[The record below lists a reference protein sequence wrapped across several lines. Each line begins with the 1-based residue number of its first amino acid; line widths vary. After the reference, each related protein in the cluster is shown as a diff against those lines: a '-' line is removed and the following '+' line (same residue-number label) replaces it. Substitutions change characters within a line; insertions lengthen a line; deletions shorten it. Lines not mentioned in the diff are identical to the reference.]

1 MVFFKKNNQHNKNEK
16 DQRFYDLKFNPDK
29 STIVLK
35 NKRKDLVFNL
45 QNLKYFWY
53 KFRNKIILGFVFLI
67 IISFIFNYFFFSHA
81 EILEFYPSSCLGG
94 WQNPQNAQGKP
105 ELEPN
110 AKSEDFNEN
119 NSAILKNIISEI
131 YCGNFKGDVL
141 ENTIPKKAFLKFSWL
156 IQEGEKNENIILNT
170 SSTSDENLI
179 ETSTLIQII
188 NLSSTTQTTT
198 EEEMPSDLDNSSSTN
213 LENTN
218 TSTLN
223 LDNQSSTNNN
233 LESQIIPE
241 SLEQTPQ
248 IESSTTNNSTTP
260 ESSNLNS
267 SFWNKLFKI
276 VFAQNFESSSQQV
289 NQNVSDS
296 EIDLNNSLN
305 SSSVDVLNLD
315 DSTNTAIS
323 STDSNLIEN
332 TSTLN
337 LNIVSSTDDI
347 FELFYTFDGTFWQSL
362 GRVNFSN
369 WKDLKIEIPDFD
381 WSKLDKLQ
389 IKIQSISP
397 KEYNLTAYLDG
408 MILEVEY
415 ETKQNLDENTNLAQI
430 DQSLV
435 DNNLGQNNSST
446 DSMNL
451 NNNINEESSS
461 TNSGEQ
467 QNSEEYSMEN
477 NPLNQPNLNTTP
489 LTKRKIQSNIII
501 SKNSNILCNSIP
513 QSINISNQ
521 NNINLKLLA
530 ENLKLGTKIEI
541 GSLPDGID
549 IKFLKNN
556 DYIINSSLENETFD
570 LEVFNQIGSQK
581 GNFNIPII
589 IYEDNNKA
597 VICQINVINF

>member
-1 MVFFKKNNQHNKNEK
+1 MVFFKKNNKHNKNEK

-67 IISFIFNYFFFSHA
+67 IISFIFNYFLFSRA

-105 ELEPN
+105 ELESN
-110 AKSEDFNEN
+110 VKSEDFNDN

-141 ENTIPKKAFLKFSWL
+141 ENTIPKKVFLKFSWL

-188 NLSSTTQTTT
+188 NLSSTIQTTT
-198 EEEMPSDLDNSSSTN
+198 EEEIPSDLNNSSSTN

-289 NQNVSDS
+289 NQNISTS

-305 SSSVDVLNLD
+305 SSSVDVLNLN

-323 STDSNLIEN
+323 STDSNLTEN

-347 FELFYTFDGTFWQSL
+347 FELFYTFDGTSWQSL

-461 TNSGEQ
+461 TDSGEQ

-477 NPLNQPNLNTTP
+477 NPLNQQNLNTTP

-501 SKNSNILCNSIP
+501 SKNSNILCNSSP

-521 NNINLKLLA
+521 NNINLKFLA

-556 DYIINSSLENETFD
+556 DYIINSSLENEVFD